1 MNYICLFVLFVVF
14 MGIVFFGYDIV
25 ADIIPDIKEV
35 FRSADDEEFE

>member
-35 FRSADDEEFE
+35 FSGADDDDE